1 MFAVFANFFTLE
13 LKFNCRPGG
22 TNKLPV
28 SGILSFIVI
37 TNKYN

>member
-1 MFAVFANFFTLE
+1 MFAIFANFFILK
-13 LKFNCRPGG
+13 LKFDCRPGG
-22 TNKLPV
+22 ANKLPV